1 MRFCAN
7 FNKLMRCQTM
17 KIRRNRTDLS
27 RRDFLAATVGTA
39 AAIGLTGAVSLAQEQ
54 PKPAKKPLPVALQL
68 YSVRMGAQK
77 DMAGTIAAVAKM
89 GYEGVEFAG
98 YFSFEKDAKGLRKVL
113 DDNNLKCCG
122 THAQWDSLSDA
133 NLEAT
138 IEFNKTIGNTR
149 LIVPM
154 LTVQGADKKAGWLEY
169 AKRFN
174 ELADKVKPHG
184 MRVGYH
190 CHQGEFTKIDDM
202 TPWDIVAGN
211 AKPEVIMQLDTFW
224 ALSGGVDP
232 ATYVKKY
239 PGRTASIHLKEW
251 TKDGR
256 IAMIGEGDTKWDE
269 LLTTCETIGKTEWYI
284 VEEERSRTMEE
295 AMNAVD
301 KCLKGLKKLQAARLA

>member
-1 MRFCAN
+1 
-7 FNKLMRCQTM
+7 M
-17 KIRRNRTDLS
+17 KASQDRTNLS
-27 RRDFLAATVGTA
+27 RRDFLAVAAGTA
-39 AAIGLTGAVSLAQEQ
+39 AAVGLTGGGCFGPEQ
-54 PKPAKKPLPVALQL
+54 AKARKKPLPVALQL
-68 YSVRMGAQK
+68 YSVRMSAQK

-113 DDNNLKCCG
+113 DDNHVKCCG
-122 THAQWDSLSDA
+122 THTQWDTLSDA

-138 IEFNKTIGNTR
+138 IEFNKTIGNTN

-154 LTVQGADKKAGWLEY
+154 LTVRGGDQKPGWLEY

-190 CHQGEFTKIDDM
+190 SHQGEFAKIDDT
-202 TPWDIVAGN
+202 TPWDIIFSN
-211 AKPEVIMQLDTFW
+211 TKPEVIMQLDTFW
-224 ALSGGVDP
+224 AFSGGADP
-232 ATYVKKY
+232 VAYMKRY
-239 PGRTASIHLKEW
+239 PGRTTTIHLKEW
-251 TKDGR
+251 TKDNR
-256 IAMIGEGDTKWDE
+256 IAMIGEGDTNWNE

-284 VEEERSRTMEE
+284 IEEERSRTPEAAME
-295 AMNAVD
+295 AVD